1 MPHGGLRAVDPGPGS
16 TQCWTMRQQ
25 TCDLSNAERL
35 DWLRLIRTESVG
47 PIVFRQLLTRF
58 GTAAAALE
66 ALPDLARHGGRR
78 QSLRIFPVAAAESEL
93 AALDRIGARLLAI
106 AEPDYPEALA
116 RIEDAPPLIAVAG
129 RQELLQRPT
138 VAIVGAR
145 NASANGRRFAEDL
158 ATELGTAGY
167 VIVSGLARGI
177 DGAAHGAALAT
188 GTIGVQAG
196 GIDVVYPPEH
206 AGLVARIRETGLL
219 LSECPVGVQ
228 PTARHFPRRN
238 RLVSGLALGVVV
250 VEAAPR
256 SGSLIT
262 ARMAAE
268 QGREVF
274 AVPGSP
280 RDPRARGTNGL
291 IRQGATLV
299 QDAADVIEGLSGQLG
314 LPLRHTVTGG
324 VEDLTESPPA
334 GTDLA
339 SVRLT
344 VENALSPSPTPVD
357 EVVRDCQLSAP
368 VVLAVLL
375 ELELAGRLERHAGN
389 RVSLL

>member
-1 MPHGGLRAVDPGPGS
+1 
-16 TQCWTMRQQ
+16 MRHQP
-25 TCDLSNAERL
+25 LSELTDEERL
-35 DWLRLIRTESVG
+35 DWLQLARTESVG
-47 PIVFRQLLTRF
+47 PIGFRQLLARF
-58 GTAAAALE
+58 GSAGAALS

-78 QSLRIFPVAAAESEL
+78 QPLTPYPRAAAERE
-93 AALDRIGARLLAI
+93 ATALDRFGGRLLA
-106 AEPDYPEALA
+106 ACEPGYPEPLA
-116 RIEDAPPLIAVAG
+116 DIEDAPPIIAVAG
-129 RQELLQRPT
+129 QPVLLHRRA

-145 NASANGRRFAEDL
+145 NASANGCRFAAEL
-158 ATELGTAGY
+158 ATDLGSAGFI
-167 VIVSGLARGI
+167 IVSGLARGI
-177 DGAAHGAALAT
+177 DAAAHAASVAT

-196 GIDVVYPPEH
+196 GIDVVYPREN
-206 AGLVARIRETGLL
+206 ADLVARIRREGALI
-219 LSECPVGVQ
+219 SECPFAVQ

-238 RLVSGLALGVVV
+238 RLVSGLAIGVVV

-262 ARMAAE
+262 ARMAGE
-268 QGREVF
+268 QGRDVF

-280 RDPRARGTNGL
+280 RDPRARGTNDL

-299 QDAADVIEGLSGQLG
+299 QGAADVIEGLTRQIGGPAAAPIAGRLE
-314 LPLRHTVTGG
+314 RHLAAPPADADLSSARRR
-324 VEDLTESPPA
+324 VED
-334 GTDLA
+334 
-339 SVRLT
+339 
-344 VENALSPSPTPVD
+344 ALSPSPTPVD